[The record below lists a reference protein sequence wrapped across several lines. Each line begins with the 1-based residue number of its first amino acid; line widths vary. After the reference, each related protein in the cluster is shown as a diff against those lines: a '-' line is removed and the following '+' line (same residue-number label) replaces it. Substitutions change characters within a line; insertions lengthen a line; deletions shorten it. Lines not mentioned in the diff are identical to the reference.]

1 MKSKISFYTGLI
13 ILTILGYMIFFT
25 GCVKYEEEEEEE
37 QDTYFIVEVDSID
50 LADTIITTDTLI
62 ISFYGTIG
70 NNECYSFSHFYPE
83 TNVDTINVE
92 VWGKLAPGENCDS
105 VMVYLEG
112 EQLDIINFD
121 EGTYF
126 LHVKQPDGSL
136 LTDSLAVVLPG
147 DR

>member
-13 ILTILGYMIFFT
+13 IISILGYMIFFNS
-25 GCVKYEEEEEEE
+25 CVKFDEDEE
-37 QDTYFIVEVDSID
+37 QDIYFIIEVDSIH
-50 LADTIITTDTLI
+50 LADTITTTDTLF

-70 NNECYSFSHFYPE
+70 YNECYSFSHFYPQ

-112 EQLDIINFD
+112 EQLIIINFD
-121 EGTYF
+121 EGIYF
-126 LHVKQPDGSL
+126 VHVKQPDGSL
-136 LTDSLAVVLPG
+136 LTDSLTVVPTG